1 MKAKELKNK
10 KPDELKQ
17 ILKEKREKLYQ
28 FKVDLSAGKVKD
40 IREIRLIKKDI
51 ARILTIL
58 KEKNIKI

>member
-17 ILKEKREKLYQ
+17 LLKEKREKLYQ

>member
-10 KPDELKQ
+10 TPDELKQ
-17 ILKEKREKLYQ
+17 LLKEKREKLYQ